1 MKKFEIEVSRSY
13 TTTIEVWMDDDL
25 TTSDVKRIVT
35 YDGLEEGEEKMY
47 DEIWDILSEKELEQ
61 MDTDMVEC
69 KVKKL

>member
-13 TTTIEVWMDDDL
+13 TTTIEVWMDGNL

-35 YDGLEEGEEKMY
+35 YDGLEEGEEDVY
-47 DEIWDILSEKELEQ
+47 NEIWDILSEKELEQ